1 MNQKT
6 KIWKHRKIIHIDMD
20 SFFASVEV
28 RDNPNLQN
36 KPVAVG
42 GKANERGVLTT
53 CNYLA
58 RKYGLHSAMSSK
70 KAIQLC
76 KDLIIIPVDITKY
89 RKISKEIFKIF
100 KCYSRKIEPVSI
112 DEAFLDVSESGY
124 CQGDPEEMAK
134 QIRSCIKADFGI
146 TASAGISSNKLIA
159 KICSDWKKPDNQF
172 SICDDEIQNFIKT
185 VSLKSIPGIGRV
197 NFKKCKTL
205 NMTSCSDMQKISKD
219 ELIKIFGS
227 YGYTLFNLV
236 RGIDN
241 REIETNRTRK
251 SISVEDTFLHDLRDT
266 TLCIQ
271 QLSILYT
278 KLIER
283 CKSSNVNTN
292 EVREIFLKI
301 KFNDFE
307 TITRQ
312 KKSLKIELNEFKN
325 LFDSNIAKIVKPIRL
340 LGIGFRLNDKKEES
354 SQYDIFDR

>member
-1 MNQKT
+1 
-6 KIWKHRKIIHIDMD
+6 MD
-20 SFFASVEV
+20 SFFASIEI

-70 KAIQLC
+70 TAIQLC
-76 KDLIIIPVDITKY
+76 KDLIILPVDITKY

-112 DEAFLDVSESGY
+112 DEAFLDVSDSEY

-134 QIRSCIKADFGI
+134 QIRACIKADFGI

-185 VSLKSIPGIGRV
+185 VSLKSIPGIGKV

-219 ELIKIFGS
+219 ELIRIFGS

-251 SISVEDTFLHDLRDT
+251 SISVEDTFLHDLNNT
-266 TLCIQ
+266 TLCVQ

-292 EVREIFLKI
+292 DVREIFLKI

-325 LFDSNIAKIVKPIRL
+325 LFDSNIVKIVKPIRL
-340 LGIGFRLNDKKEES
+340 LGIGFRLNDKKEEP

>member
-1 MNQKT
+1 
-6 KIWKHRKIIHIDMD
+6 MD
-20 SFFASVEV
+20 SFFASIEI

-70 KAIQLC
+70 TAIQLC
-76 KDLIIIPVDITKY
+76 KDLIILPVDITKY

-112 DEAFLDVSESGY
+112 DEAFLDVSESEY

-159 KICSDWKKPDNQF
+159 KICSDWNKPDNQF

-205 NMTSCSDMQKISKD
+205 NMTSCSDMQKMSQD
-219 ELIKIFGS
+219 ELINMFGS

-241 REIETNRTRK
+241 REIETNRIRK
-251 SISVEDTFLHDLRDT
+251 SISVEDTFLHDLNDT
-266 TLCIQ
+266 ASCTQ

-301 KFNDFE
+301 KFNNFE

-312 KKSLKIELNEFKN
+312 KKSLKIELDEFKN
-325 LFDSNIAKIVKPIRL
+325 LFDSNIVKIVKPIRL
-340 LGIGFRLNDKKEES
+340 LGIGFRLKDKREES

>member
-1 MNQKT
+1 MNQKN
-6 KIWKHRKIIHIDMD
+6 KIWKKRKIIHIDMD
-20 SFFASVEV
+20 SFFASIEI
-28 RDNPNLQN
+28 RDNPSLQN

-70 KAIQLC
+70 TAVQLC
-76 KDLIIIPVDITKY
+76 KDLIILPVDIAKY
-89 RKISKEIFKIF
+89 RKISKEIFKVF
-100 KCYSRKIEPVSI
+100 KCYSKKIEPVSI

-124 CQGDPEEMAK
+124 CQRDPEEMAR
-134 QIRSCIKADFGI
+134 QIRSCIKSDFGI

-185 VSLKSIPGIGRV
+185 VSLKSIPGIGKV
-197 NFKKCKTL
+197 NFKKCKDF
-205 NMTSCSDMQKISKD
+205 NMNSCSDMQKMSKD

-241 REIETNRTRK
+241 REIETNRIRK
-251 SISVEDTFLHDLRDT
+251 SISVEDTFLHDLNDT
-266 TLCIQ
+266 NSCKQ

-283 CKSSNVNTN
+283 CKSSNVSTN
-292 EVREIFLKI
+292 EVREIFIKV

-307 TITRQ
+307 IITRQ
-312 KKSLKIELNEFKN
+312 KKSFKIELNEFKN
-325 LFDSNIAKIVKPIRL
+325 LFDSNIVKIIKPIRL
-340 LGIGFRLNDKKEES
+340 LGIGFKLNNKKEES
-354 SQYDIFDR
+354 SQYDIFNR

>member
-20 SFFASVEV
+20 SFFASIEI

-172 SICDDEIQNFIKT
+172 SICDDEIQDFIKT

-251 SISVEDTFLHDLRDT
+251 SISVEDTFLHDLNDT

-271 QLSILYT
+271 QISILYT

-292 EVREIFLKI
+292 DVREIFLKI

-312 KKSLKIELNEFKN
+312 RKSLKIELNEFKN
-325 LFDSNIAKIVKPIRL
+325 LFDSNIVKIVKPIRL

>member
-6 KIWKHRKIIHIDMD
+6 KIWKQRKIIHIDMD
-20 SFFASVEV
+20 SFFASIEI
-28 RDNPNLQN
+28 RDNPNLEN

-53 CNYLA
+53 CNYIA

-70 KAIQLC
+70 TAIQLC
-76 KDLIIIPVDITKY
+76 KNLIILPVNIAKY

-124 CQGDPEEMAK
+124 CQGDPEEMAR
-134 QIRSCIKADFGI
+134 QIRSCIKNDFGI

-197 NFKKCKTL
+197 NFKKCKNL
-205 NMTSCSDMQKISKD
+205 NMKSCSDMQNMSKD

-251 SISVEDTFLHDLRDT
+251 SISVEDTFLHDLNDT
-266 TLCIQ
+266 NSCKQ
-271 QLSILYT
+271 QLSILYI

-283 CKSSNVNTN
+283 CKSSNVNTS
-292 EVREIFLKI
+292 EVREIFIKI

-307 TITRQ
+307 IITRQ
-312 KKSLKIELNEFKN
+312 KKSCNIKLNEFNN
-325 LFDSNIAKIVKPIRL
+325 LFDSNIVKIIRPIRL
-340 LGIGFRLNDKKEES
+340 LGIGFRLNDKKEKS
-354 SQYDIFDR
+354 SQYDIFNR

>member
-1 MNQKT
+1 MSQKT

-20 SFFASVEV
+20 SFFASIEI

-42 GKANERGVLTT
+42 GKASERGVLTT
-53 CNYLA
+53 CNYVA

-70 KAIQLC
+70 TAIQLC
-76 KDLIIIPVDITKY
+76 KDLIILPVDITKY

-159 KICSDWKKPDNQF
+159 KICSDWRKPDNQF

-205 NMTSCSDMQKISKD
+205 NMTSCSDMQKVSKD

-251 SISVEDTFLHDLRDT
+251 SISVEDTFLHDLNDT
-266 TLCIQ
+266 ALCIQ

-292 EVREIFLKI
+292 DVREIFLKI

-307 TITRQ
+307 IITRQ
-312 KKSLKIELNEFKN
+312 RKSLKIELNEFKN
-325 LFDSNIAKIVKPIRL
+325 LFDSNMVKIVKPIRL

>member
-1 MNQKT
+1 MSQKT

-20 SFFASVEV
+20 SFFASIEI
-28 RDNPNLQN
+28 RDNPKLQN

-172 SICDDEIQNFIKT
+172 SICDDEIQDFIKT

-251 SISVEDTFLHDLRDT
+251 SISVEDTFLHDLNDT

-271 QLSILYT
+271 QMSILYT

-292 EVREIFLKI
+292 DVREIFLKI

-312 KKSLKIELNEFKN
+312 RKSLKIELNEFKN
-325 LFDSNIAKIVKPIRL
+325 LFDSNIVKIVKPIRL
-340 LGIGFRLNDKKEES
+340 LGIGFRFNDKKEES

>member
-1 MNQKT
+1 
-6 KIWKHRKIIHIDMD
+6 MD
-20 SFFASVEV
+20 SFFASIEI

-70 KAIQLC
+70 TATQLC
-76 KDLIIIPVDITKY
+76 KELIILPVDITKY

-134 QIRSCIKADFGI
+134 QIKADFGI

-185 VSLKSIPGIGRV
+185 VSLKSIPGIGKV

-219 ELIKIFGS
+219 ELIRIFGS

-251 SISVEDTFLHDLRDT
+251 SISVEDTFLHDLNDT
-266 TLCIQ
+266 TLCVQ

-292 EVREIFLKI
+292 DVREIFLKI

-325 LFDSNIAKIVKPIRL
+325 LFDSNIVKIVKPIRL
-340 LGIGFRLNDKKEES
+340 LGIGFRLNDKKEEP

>member
-1 MNQKT
+1 
-6 KIWKHRKIIHIDMD
+6 MD
-20 SFFASVEV
+20 SFFASIEI

-70 KAIQLC
+70 TAIQLC
-76 KDLIIIPVDITKY
+76 KELIILPVDITKY

-185 VSLKSIPGIGRV
+185 VSLKSIPGIGKV

-219 ELIKIFGS
+219 ELIRIFGS

-241 REIETNRTRK
+241 REVETSRTRK
-251 SISVEDTFLHDLRDT
+251 SISVEDTFLHDLNDT
-266 TLCIQ
+266 TLCVQ

-292 EVREIFLKI
+292 DVREIFLKI

-325 LFDSNIAKIVKPIRL
+325 LFDSNIVKIVKPIRL
-340 LGIGFRLNDKKEES
+340 LGIGFRLNDKKEEP